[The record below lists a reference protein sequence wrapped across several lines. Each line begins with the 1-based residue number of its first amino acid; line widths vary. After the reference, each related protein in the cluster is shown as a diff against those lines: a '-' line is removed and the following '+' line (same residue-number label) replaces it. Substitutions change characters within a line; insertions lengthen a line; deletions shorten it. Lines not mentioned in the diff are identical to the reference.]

1 MKRRLTKL
9 TAAGLAVL
17 ALTGCT
23 GGVPEEVSEE
33 PPVPKNVETTWTLVV
48 GQPEGSTCWDAAE
61 SFAEALSDATEGAVA
76 VEVQPMPLDRVTSL
90 EQAAAGI
97 VDLYLDSSFVYGSYG
112 DEEELGRPFFSV
124 TMPFLFPDAETA
136 AEVLACPSTLY
147 MTLMAAGALLM
158 LVGGALSVQEG
169 LYQLT
174 VWRVDPA
181 AEPVT
186 YPIALLLCALF
197 SFLSGPALL
206 MLGRESYRGPI
217 TQKAGP
223 WSLAQPA
230 AGLAW
235 LFATHLKHGTDPV
248 LMDYGPAL
256 AAVAFLML
264 GSYELAALRYAH
276 PHPRRGLFCCLMGVY
291 LGLLSLGDSLEPF
304 RLALA
309 EAFLPSNLAGA
320 MALLSHMGPVR
331 SGGARLAPKKEINN
345 EGDHNNGE

>member
-1 MKRRLTKL
+1 MGKKVYLP
-9 TAAGLAVL
+9 GLALAGGVLGLGLRLWQRQVSFDPETLLFLSGCPAPALLL
-17 ALTGCT
+17 ALTA
-23 GGVPEEVSEE
+23 VVAAVLLVSLRRES
-33 PPVPKNVETTWTLVV
+33 PPK
-48 GQPEGSTCWDAAE
+48 
-61 SFAEALSDATEGAVA
+61 
-76 VEVQPMPLDRVTSL
+76 
-90 EQAAAGI
+90 
-97 VDLYLDSSFVYGSYG
+97 
-112 DEEELGRPFFSV
+112 
-124 TMPFLFPDAETA
+124 TA

-147 MTLMAAGALLM
+147 MTLMVAGALLM

-256 AAVAFLML
+256 AAVALLML
-264 GSYELAALRYAH
+264 GSYELAALRYDH
-276 PHPRRGLFCCLMGVY
+276 PHPRRGLFFCLFGVY
-291 LGLLSLGDSLEPF
+291 LGLLSLGDSLNLF

-309 EAFLPSNLAGA
+309 AAFILSDLAGA

-331 SGGARLAPKKEINN
+331 SGGARLAPTKEINN

>member
-1 MKRRLTKL
+1 MGKNVYLPGLALIGGVLGLGLRLWQRRVNFDPETLLFPAGGPAPVLLLVL
-9 TAAGLAVL
+9 TAAVAAILLL
-17 ALTGCT
+17 ALRREG
-23 GGVPEEVSEE
+23 
-33 PPVPKNVETTWTLVV
+33 PPNT
-48 GQPEGSTCWDAAE
+48 AE
-61 SFAEALSDATEGAVA
+61 EAL
-76 VEVQPMPLDRVTSL
+76 P
-90 EQAAAGI
+90 
-97 VDLYLDSSFVYGSYG
+97 
-112 DEEELGRPFFSV
+112 
-124 TMPFLFPDAETA
+124 
-136 AEVLACPSTLY
+136 CPSALY

-158 LVGGALSVQEG
+158 LAGGALTAQEG
-169 LYQLT
+169 FYQLT
-174 VWRVDPA
+174 VWRANLA
-181 AEPVT
+181 AGSATYPVT

-276 PHPRRGLFCCLMGVY
+276 PHPRRGLFFCLFGVY
-291 LGLLSLGDSLEPF
+291 LGLLSLGQSGP
-304 RLALA
+304 
-309 EAFLPSNLAGA
+309 LPAGP
-320 MALLSHMGPVR
+320 GGGVYPQR
-331 SGGARLAPKKEINN
+331 SGRGHGPAEPYGSGALRRSAAGPQKGN
-345 EGDHNNGE
+345 

>member
-1 MKRRLTKL
+1 MGKNVYLP
-9 TAAGLAVL
+9 GLALLSGILGLGLRLWQRRVSFDPETLLFLSGCPAPALLL
-17 ALTGCT
+17 ALTA
-23 GGVPEEVSEE
+23 VVAAVLLVSLRRES
-33 PPVPKNVETTWTLVV
+33 PPK
-48 GQPEGSTCWDAAE
+48 
-61 SFAEALSDATEGAVA
+61 
-76 VEVQPMPLDRVTSL
+76 
-90 EQAAAGI
+90 
-97 VDLYLDSSFVYGSYG
+97 
-112 DEEELGRPFFSV
+112 
-124 TMPFLFPDAETA
+124 TA

-186 YPIALLLCALF
+186 YPVALLLCALF

-256 AAVAFLML
+256 AAVALLML
-264 GSYELAALRYAH
+264 GSYELAALRYDH

-309 EAFLPSNLAGA
+309 AAFLLSNLAGA

-331 SGGARLAPKKEINN
+331 SGGARLAPKKENNN

>member
-1 MKRRLTKL
+1 MGKNVYLPGLALLSGILGLGLRLWQRRVSFDPETLLFLSGCPAPALLLAL
-9 TAAGLAVL
+9 TAAVAAVL
-17 ALTGCT
+17 L
-23 GGVPEEVSEE
+23 VSLRRES
-33 PPVPKNVETTWTLVV
+33 PPK
-48 GQPEGSTCWDAAE
+48 
-61 SFAEALSDATEGAVA
+61 
-76 VEVQPMPLDRVTSL
+76 
-90 EQAAAGI
+90 
-97 VDLYLDSSFVYGSYG
+97 
-112 DEEELGRPFFSV
+112 
-124 TMPFLFPDAETA
+124 TA

-206 MLGRESYRGPI
+206 MLGREGYRGPI
-217 TQKAGP
+217 TQKVGP

-264 GSYELAALRYAH
+264 GSYELAALRYDH

-309 EAFLPSNLAGA
+309 AAFLLSNLAGA

>member
-1 MKRRLTKL
+1 MGKKVYLP
-9 TAAGLAVL
+9 GLALAGGVLGLGLRLWQRQVSFDPETLLFLSGCPAPALLL
-17 ALTGCT
+17 ALPA
-23 GGVPEEVSEE
+23 VVAAVLPVSLRRES
-33 PPVPKNVETTWTLVV
+33 PPK
-48 GQPEGSTCWDAAE
+48 
-61 SFAEALSDATEGAVA
+61 
-76 VEVQPMPLDRVTSL
+76 
-90 EQAAAGI
+90 
-97 VDLYLDSSFVYGSYG
+97 
-112 DEEELGRPFFSV
+112 
-124 TMPFLFPDAETA
+124 TA

-147 MTLMAAGALLM
+147 MTLMVAGALLM

-235 LFATHLKHGTDPV
+235 LFATHIKHGTYPV

-256 AAVAFLML
+256 AAVALLML
-264 GSYELAALRYAH
+264 GSYELAALRYDH

-309 EAFLPSNLAGA
+309 AAFLLSNLAGA

-331 SGGARLAPKKEINN
+331 SGGARLAPTKEINN

>member
-1 MKRRLTKL
+1 MGKNVYLP
-9 TAAGLAVL
+9 GLALLSGILGLGLRLWQRRVSFDPETLLFLSGCPAPALLL
-17 ALTGCT
+17 ALTA
-23 GGVPEEVSEE
+23 VVAAVLLVSLRRES
-33 PPVPKNVETTWTLVV
+33 PPKT
-48 GQPEGSTCWDAAE
+48 AE
-61 SFAEALSDATEGAVA
+61 EAL
-76 VEVQPMPLDRVTSL
+76 P
-90 EQAAAGI
+90 
-97 VDLYLDSSFVYGSYG
+97 
-112 DEEELGRPFFSV
+112 
-124 TMPFLFPDAETA
+124 
-136 AEVLACPSTLY
+136 CPSTLY
-147 MTLMAAGALLM
+147 MTLMVAGALLM

-181 AEPVT
+181 AEPFT

-276 PHPRRGLFCCLMGVY
+276 PHPRRGLFCCLMSVY

-309 EAFLPSNLAGA
+309 AAFLLSNLAGA

>member
-1 MKRRLTKL
+1 MGKNVYLP
-9 TAAGLAVL
+9 GLALLSGILGLGLRLWQRRVSFDPETLLFLSDCPAPALLL
-17 ALTGCT
+17 ALTA
-23 GGVPEEVSEE
+23 VVAAVLLVSLRRES
-33 PPVPKNVETTWTLVV
+33 PPK
-48 GQPEGSTCWDAAE
+48 
-61 SFAEALSDATEGAVA
+61 
-76 VEVQPMPLDRVTSL
+76 
-90 EQAAAGI
+90 
-97 VDLYLDSSFVYGSYG
+97 
-112 DEEELGRPFFSV
+112 
-124 TMPFLFPDAETA
+124 TA
-136 AEVLACPSTLY
+136 AEVLACPSALY
-147 MTLMAAGALLM
+147 MTLMVAGALLM

-276 PHPRRGLFCCLMGVY
+276 PHP
-291 LGLLSLGDSLEPF
+291 
-304 RLALA
+304 
-309 EAFLPSNLAGA
+309 AGGCSA
-320 MALLSHMGPVR
+320 A
-331 SGGARLAPKKEINN
+331 
-345 EGDHNNGE
+345 

>member
-1 MKRRLTKL
+1 MGKNVYLPGLALIGGVLGLGLRLWQRRVNFDPETLLFPAGGPAPVLLLAL
-9 TAAGLAVL
+9 TAAVAAILLL
-17 ALTGCT
+17 ALRREG
-23 GGVPEEVSEE
+23 
-33 PPVPKNVETTWTLVV
+33 PPNT
-48 GQPEGSTCWDAAE
+48 AE
-61 SFAEALSDATEGAVA
+61 EAL
-76 VEVQPMPLDRVTSL
+76 P
-90 EQAAAGI
+90 
-97 VDLYLDSSFVYGSYG
+97 
-112 DEEELGRPFFSV
+112 
-124 TMPFLFPDAETA
+124 
-136 AEVLACPSTLY
+136 CPSALY

-206 MLGRESYRGPI
+206 MLGREGYRGPI

-276 PHPRRGLFCCLMGVY
+276 PHPRRGLFCCLMSVY

-309 EAFLPSNLAGA
+309 AAFLLSNLAGA

-331 SGGARLAPKKEINN
+331 SGGARLAPTKEINN

>member
-1 MKRRLTKL
+1 
-9 TAAGLAVL
+9 
-17 ALTGCT
+17 
-23 GGVPEEVSEE
+23 
-33 PPVPKNVETTWTLVV
+33 
-48 GQPEGSTCWDAAE
+48 
-61 SFAEALSDATEGAVA
+61 
-76 VEVQPMPLDRVTSL
+76 
-90 EQAAAGI
+90 
-97 VDLYLDSSFVYGSYG
+97 
-112 DEEELGRPFFSV
+112 
-124 TMPFLFPDAETA
+124 
-136 AEVLACPSTLY
+136 
-147 MTLMAAGALLM
+147 M

-256 AAVAFLML
+256 AAAAFLL
-264 GSYELAALRYAH
+264 
-276 PHPRRGLFCCLMGVY
+276 
-291 LGLLSLGDSLEPF
+291 
-304 RLALA
+304 
-309 EAFLPSNLAGA
+309 SNLAGA

>member
-1 MKRRLTKL
+1 MGKNVYLP
-9 TAAGLAVL
+9 GLALLSGILGLGLRLWQRRVSFDPETLLFLSGCPAPALLL
-17 ALTGCT
+17 ALTA
-23 GGVPEEVSEE
+23 VVAAVLLVSLRRES
-33 PPVPKNVETTWTLVV
+33 PPK
-48 GQPEGSTCWDAAE
+48 
-61 SFAEALSDATEGAVA
+61 
-76 VEVQPMPLDRVTSL
+76 
-90 EQAAAGI
+90 
-97 VDLYLDSSFVYGSYG
+97 
-112 DEEELGRPFFSV
+112 
-124 TMPFLFPDAETA
+124 TA

-276 PHPRRGLFCCLMGVY
+276 PHPRRGLFCCLMSVY

-309 EAFLPSNLAGA
+309 AAFLLSNLAGA
-320 MALLSHMGPVR
+320 MALLNHMGPVR

>member
-1 MKRRLTKL
+1 MGKKVYLP
-9 TAAGLAVL
+9 GLALAGGVLGLGLRLWQRQVSFDPETLLFLSGCPAPALLL
-17 ALTGCT
+17 ALTA
-23 GGVPEEVSEE
+23 VVAAVLLVSLRRES
-33 PPVPKNVETTWTLVV
+33 PPK
-48 GQPEGSTCWDAAE
+48 
-61 SFAEALSDATEGAVA
+61 
-76 VEVQPMPLDRVTSL
+76 
-90 EQAAAGI
+90 
-97 VDLYLDSSFVYGSYG
+97 
-112 DEEELGRPFFSV
+112 
-124 TMPFLFPDAETA
+124 TA

-147 MTLMAAGALLM
+147 MTLMVAGALLM

-186 YPIALLLCALF
+186 YPIALLLCALL

-206 MLGRESYRGPI
+206 VLGREGYRGPI
-217 TQKAGP
+217 TTKAGP
-223 WSLAQPA
+223 WSLVQPA

-235 LFATHLKHGTDPV
+235 LFAFHLNHGTDPV

-276 PHPRRGLFCCLMGVY
+276 PYPRRGLFFCLFGVY
-291 LGLLSLGDSLEPF
+291 LGLLSLGDSLDLF

-309 EAFLPSNLAGA
+309 AAFILSDLAGA

-331 SGGARLAPKKEINN
+331 SGGARLAPTKEINN